1 MIKNRYFLLSEF
13 FRRDALNLDEGAEI
27 YFYTILFSN
36 VVIRIKLKGK
46 PHKYYRKKALATC
59 KTSIF

>member
-36 VVIRIKLKGK
+36 EARSVCMSRV
-46 PHKYYRKKALATC
+46 
-59 KTSIF
+59 